1 MDAVGGL
8 GLVLR
13 LQAEDGV
20 TVLANRTRNIF
31 QRFLAL
37 KADFGGLTR
46 LHTLDQKFCFDE
58 SKRAN
63 FSRNI
68 YKEVYRV
75 ILTVFCSAIHCSYLP
90 EWNMFIIKR
99 TS

>member
-8 GLVLR
+8 GLIFR

-20 TVLANRTRNIF
+20 TVLANRTGNIF

-37 KADFGGLTR
+37 KADFRSLTR

-58 SKRAN
+58 SKRAD
-63 FSRNI
+63 FSCNI
-68 YKEVYRV
+68 YKEVYCV
-75 ILTVFCSAIHCSYLP
+75 ILTIFCNVIHSFYLQGF
-90 EWNMFIIKR
+90 NRFIIK
-99 TS
+99 SSS